1 MSTPARRLRELL
13 AAPPIIRSLG
23 VYDAFSARVFE
34 AAGCQML
41 FLGGFGVA
49 ASRLGLPDL
58 GLLTL
63 TEMTDAVRA
72 VVRAVRVPVVADGDT
87 GHGDLLNVERTVREL
102 ESAGAAGMLIEDQ
115 QFPKRCGHFEGK
127 QLIPTDEMVLKLRA
141 ALAARIDPDFVII
154 ARTDARAIEGFDGAV
169 ARARA
174 YAAAGADLCFV
185 EAPTSREEIERL
197 PGAVEHPLLV
207 NMLTGGR
214 TPIFSAD
221 ELERLGYR
229 ITVCPVSPLMAS
241 GAVLRRL
248 AEAMLREGRVDH
260 LADEMMTFDEVK
272 QLLGVPE
279 MLSLRHRLTR
289 EM

>member
-1 MSTPARRLRELL
+1 
-13 AAPPIIRSLG
+13 
-23 VYDAFSARVFE
+23 
-34 AAGCQML
+34 
-41 FLGGFGVA
+41 
-49 ASRLGLPDL
+49 L

-87 GHGDLLNVERTVREL
+87 GHGDLLNVQRTVREF
-102 ESAGAAGMLIEDQ
+102 ESAGAAGVLIEDQ

-127 QLIPTDEMVLKLRA
+127 QLIPTEDMVLKLRA
-141 ALAARIDPDFVII
+141 ALAARSDPDFVLI

-169 ARARA
+169 TRARA
-174 YAAAGADLCFV
+174 YGAAGADLCFV
-185 EAPTSREEIERL
+185 EAPITREEVERL

-214 TPIFSAD
+214 TPIFAAD

-241 GAVLRRL
+241 GAVLQRL
-248 AEAMLREGRVDH
+248 ADAMLREGRVDQ
-260 LADEMMTFDEVK
+260 LAGEMMTFGDV
-272 QLLGVPE
+272 QRMLGVPD
-279 MLSLRHRLTR
+279 MLALRERLVR
-289 EM
+289 DA